1 MKKLILCA
9 LVALL
14 LVPFSAFAGGGP
26 DRGDGRPRVAI
37 SLLPIT
43 NDWHAAVRE
52 YVNGAM
58 ARHPNIDWNPVWA
71 TSPAHQVDVLQQML
85 TARYDA
91 VIIIPADG
99 VLVTPIA
106 EAIYATG
113 TRTIIVN
120 RPLLPGARYT
130 AMVTGDN
137 YGGGVNAA
145 RLLGQ
150 RLGPGN
156 HNVGILR
163 FGVGHPIDEERLR
176 GFAGTIVTEF
186 PNIRVIGQIE
196 GGFNRSTGLT
206 AMETFLVAHPH
217 IDAMFTM
224 DDEAALGAITAVRA
238 AGRTDIRFMTGFGGA
253 LEAYQLLAANDP
265 MFIGS
270 MTYFPRMI
278 IDAVEMTARI
288 LRGESFP
295 RDTFIPSHTVHSG
308 NVQQF
313 MPYAI
318 RSF

>member
-1 MKKLILCA
+1 MKKVVLLA
-9 LVALL
+9 LVAML
-14 LVPFSAFAGGGP
+14 LVSVSGFAAGGR
-26 DRGDGRPRVAI
+26 DAGDGRPRVAI

-52 YVNGAM
+52 YVHEAM
-58 ARHPNIDWNPVWA
+58 ARYPHINWNPVWA
-71 TSPAHQVDVLQQML
+71 TSNAHQVDVLQQMM
-85 TARYDA
+85 TGGYDA
-91 VIIIPADG
+91 VIIIPSDG

-120 RPLLPGARYT
+120 RPLLPGAQYT

-137 YGGGVNAA
+137 HGGGVNAA

-156 HNVGILR
+156 HDVGILR

-176 GFAGTIVTEF
+176 GFNETIIEF

-206 AMETFLVAHPH
+206 AMETFLVAHPR

-238 AGRTDIRFMTGFGGA
+238 AGRDEIRYMTGFGGA
-253 LEAYQLLAANDP
+253 LEAYQLLALHDP

-278 IDAVEMTARI
+278 IDAVEMAVRI
-288 LRGESFP
+288 LRGDSFP
-295 RDTFIPSHTVHSG
+295 RDTFIPSYAVHSG

>member
-1 MKKLILCA
+1 MRKIVLLA

-14 LVPFSAFAGGGP
+14 LFSVSAFAGGGR
-26 DRGDGRPRVAI
+26 DAGDGRPRVAI

-52 YVNGAM
+52 YVTEAM
-58 ARHPNIDWNPVWA
+58 ARYPHIDWNPVWA
-71 TSPAHQVDVLQQML
+71 TSNAHQVDVLQQMMVGG
-85 TARYDA
+85 YDA
-91 VIIIPADG
+91 VIIIPSDG

-137 YGGGVNAA
+137 HGGGVNAA

-156 HNVGILR
+156 HDVGILR

-176 GFAGTIVTEF
+176 GFAGTMAAEF
-186 PNIRVIGQIE
+186 PNIRMVGQIE

-217 IDAMFTM
+217 LDAMFTM

-238 AGRTDIRFMTGFGGA
+238 AGRTEIQYMTGFGGA
-253 LEAYQLLAANDP
+253 LEAYHLLAANDP

-278 IDAVEMTARI
+278 IDAVEMTVRI
-288 LRGESFP
+288 LRGDPFP
-295 RDTFIPSHTVHSG
+295 RDTFITSYAVTSD
-308 NVQQF
+308 NVQRF